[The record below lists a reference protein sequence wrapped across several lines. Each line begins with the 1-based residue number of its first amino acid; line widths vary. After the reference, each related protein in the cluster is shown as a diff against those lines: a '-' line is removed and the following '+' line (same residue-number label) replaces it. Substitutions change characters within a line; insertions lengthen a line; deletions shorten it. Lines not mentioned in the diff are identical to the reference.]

1 MHIPSI
7 LLKKKTNKQRMP
19 ALPFSQLKCEG
30 FKKVTD

>member
-7 LLKKKTNKQRMP
+7 LLKKKNKQRMP